1 MQVSIRVRVNTIKSF
16 VFNTLVFLLVK
27 PCYCNDRI
35 YFIVIID
42 YVKSYN
48 RMIKVSNNDLY
59 RNVYKYVFFGTS
71 IKEFKRVRGYEYYM

>member
-1 MQVSIRVRVNTIKSF
+1 MTEKFHSHYT
-16 VFNTLVFLLVK
+16 
-27 PCYCNDRI
+27 
-35 YFIVIID
+35 D

-71 IKEFKRVRGYEYYM
+71 IKEFKRVRGNEYKHAKF